1 MVQVFKD
8 YRQMI
13 NHLRGKEVEIKHKAV
28 KVEDILKKKAEKAEE
43 TSAEKPKKKTKK
55 KEK

>member
-43 TSAEKPKKKTKK
+43 KPKKKAKK

>member
-28 KVEDILKKKAEKAEE
+28 KVEDLMKKKAEKAE
-43 TSAEKPKKKTKK
+43 EKPKKKTKK

>member
-28 KVEDILKKKAEKAEE
+28 KVEDIMKKKAEKVDEKP
-43 TSAEKPKKKTKK
+43 AEKPKKKTKK

>member
-28 KVEDILKKKAEKAEE
+28 KVEDIKKKKAEKAAEE
-43 TSAEKPKKKTKK
+43 AEEKPKKKSKK

>member
-28 KVEDILKKKAEKAEE
+28 KVEDILKKKAEKTEE
-43 TSAEKPKKKTKK
+43 KPAEKPKKKTKK

>member
-13 NHLRGKEVEIKHKAV
+13 NHLRGKEVEIKHKAI
-28 KVEDILKKKAEKAEE
+28 KVEDLKKKKE
-43 TSAEKPKKKTKK
+43 EKPKKKSKK

>member
-28 KVEDILKKKAEKAEE
+28 KVEDIMKKKAEKAEE
-43 TSAEKPKKKTKK
+43 KPAEKPKKKAKK

>member
-28 KVEDILKKKAEKAEE
+28 KVEDIMKKKAEKAE
-43 TSAEKPKKKTKK
+43 EKPKKKTKK

>member
-28 KVEDILKKKAEKAEE
+28 KVEDILKKKAEKTE
-43 TSAEKPKKKTKK
+43 EKPKKKTKK

>member
-43 TSAEKPKKKTKK
+43 KPKKKTKK

>member
-28 KVEDILKKKAEKAEE
+28 KVEDILKKKAEKTEE
-43 TSAEKPKKKTKK
+43 KSAEKPKKKTKK

>member
-28 KVEDILKKKAEKAEE
+28 KVEDIMKKKAEKAEE
-43 TSAEKPKKKTKK
+43 AEKPKKKTKK